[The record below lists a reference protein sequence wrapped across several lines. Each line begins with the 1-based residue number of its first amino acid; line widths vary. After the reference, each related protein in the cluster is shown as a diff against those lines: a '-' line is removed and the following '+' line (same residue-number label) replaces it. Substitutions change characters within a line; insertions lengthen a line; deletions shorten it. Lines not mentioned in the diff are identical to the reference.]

1 MYFLKAQTH
10 IDEFAF
16 ILLAGI
22 ILIVIVAV
30 AFTTVQGGPISAT
43 LSTGNLQIAQ
53 GNSATITLHLNGTGI
68 NVTLSSSGEIDSW
81 INFDQNNFDLSGTKD
96 VVVTVLVPGNAD
108 FRTHTGNILVIFG
121 DKTVKVPI
129 NVAVTIVT
137 VTNVPNAIRLGD
149 FTVSYLV
156 GSDVVGEQDSIRV
169 SKGYFSSS
177 PISFTATVPDNE
189 LGILTD
195 GFIQIFVETSNTDG
209 NLFVD
214 FNGQRVYSNTISTG
228 EIDIPINASTI
239 HKYNSVVLSADNPGI
254 KFWEE
259 TNYNIKFAKF
269 GVDFNGINSKTLT
282 FSLSSTDLNNFNFG
296 SLSFQVKSYNPNSLG
311 PMLVQIN
318 GVTFFNDVPTLTY
331 FSRSFGNEIP
341 LYNGNNTISF
351 SVSSAASYQ
360 LANVVLTIV
369 HHI

>member
-1 MYFLKAQTH
+1 MYFLKAQTR

-22 ILIVIVAV
+22 ILIVIMAV
-30 AFTTVQGGPISAT
+30 AFTTIQAGPISAT
-43 LSTGNLQIAQ
+43 LSTSNLQIAQ
-53 GNSATITLHLNGTGI
+53 GNSATITLHLNGTAYNI
-68 NVTLSSSGEIDSW
+68 SLSSSGEITGW
-81 INFDQNNFDLSGTKD
+81 INFDQNNFDISGFKD

-108 FRTHTGNILVIFG
+108 FRTHSGNILVSFA

-129 NVAVTIVT
+129 TVAVTLVT

-156 GSDVVGEQDSIRV
+156 GSDVVGEQDNIQV
-169 SKGYFSSS
+169 SKGYFSDS
-177 PISFTATVPDNE
+177 PVSFTATIPDNE

-195 GFIQIFVETSNTDG
+195 GFIQIFVETSNSDG

-228 EIDIPINASTI
+228 EIDIPINATAV
-239 HKYNSVVLSADNPGI
+239 HKYNSVVLSADNPGV
-254 KFWEE
+254 KFWES
-259 TNYNIKFAKF
+259 TNYKIKFAKF
-269 GVDFNGINSKTLT
+269 GVDFSGINSKQLT

-296 SLSFQVKSYNPNSLG
+296 TLSFQVRNYNPNALG
-311 PMLVQIN
+311 PMLIQIN
-318 GVTFFNDVPTLTY
+318 GATFFNDVPTLTY

-351 SVSSAASYQ
+351 SVSRAASYQ

>member
-1 MYFLKAQTH
+1 VYLLKAQTR

-22 ILIVIVAV
+22 ILIVIIAV
-30 AFTTVQGGPISAT
+30 AFTTVQGGPITGT
-43 LSTGNLQIAQ
+43 LSTSNLQIAQ
-53 GNSATITLHLNGTGI
+53 GNSATITLHLNGTGYNI
-68 NVTLSSSGEIDSW
+68 TLSSSGEISNW
-81 INFDQNNFDLSGTKD
+81 INFDQNNFDLSGLKD
-96 VVVTVLVPGNAD
+96 VVVTILVPGNAD

-121 DKTVKVPI
+121 DKTVKIPI
-129 NVAVTIVT
+129 NIAVTIVT

-156 GSDVVGEQDSIRV
+156 GNDVVGEQDNIQV

-177 PISFTATVPDNE
+177 PVSFTATVPDNE
-189 LGILTD
+189 MGILTD
-195 GFIQIFVETSNTDG
+195 GFIQIFVEASNPDG

-214 FNGQRVYSNTISTG
+214 FNGQRIYSNTISTG
-228 EIDIPINASTI
+228 EIDIPINAMSI
-239 HKYNSVVLSADNPGI
+239 HKYNSVVLSADNPGV
-254 KFWEE
+254 KFWES
-259 TNYNIKFAKF
+259 TSYKIKFVKF
-269 GVDFNGINSKTLT
+269 AVDFNGINSKTFT

-296 SLSFQVKSYNPNSLG
+296 TLSFQVKNYNPYALG
-311 PMLVQIN
+311 QMLVQIN

-351 SVSSAASYQ
+351 SVSSAGSYQ
-360 LANVVLTIV
+360 LANAVLTIV